1 MLFRSDGKFVA
12 SPMNMGLRFAGTVEY
27 AGHEAA
33 ADWKRTDLLEKQARQ
48 MFPKLSL
55 TRVTRWV
62 GVRPTLPDGLPVLGQ
77 APGIDN
83 AYFAFGNSHFG
94 MSAGPVMGRV
104 ITQIISGR
112 KPDID
117 ISMFSPT
124 RFG

>member
-1 MLFRSDGKFVA
+1 MRS
-12 SPMNMGLRFAGTVEY
+12 
-27 AGHEAA
+27 
-33 ADWKRTDLLEKQARQ
+33 
-48 MFPKLSL
+48 
-55 TRVTRWV
+55 
-62 GVRPTLPDGLPVLGQ
+62 TLPDGLPVLGQ